1 MAQTPVP
8 TASWQ
13 AGGNLSNSSG
23 FPADTQI
30 AVSEKS
36 VVVTARAVIAFYD
49 KAGAPLQPPISTQSF
64 FSSLNLWGRSAS
76 IHTMTPARSSI
87 PIESGSGFAR

>member
-13 AGGNLSNSSG
+13 AGGNLSNFSG

-49 KAGAPLQPPISTQSF
+49 KAGAPAAAHRHAELLQQP
-64 FSSLNLWGRSAS
+64 
-76 IHTMTPARSSI
+76 
-87 PIESGSGFAR
+87 ESRGVVRHRFIL